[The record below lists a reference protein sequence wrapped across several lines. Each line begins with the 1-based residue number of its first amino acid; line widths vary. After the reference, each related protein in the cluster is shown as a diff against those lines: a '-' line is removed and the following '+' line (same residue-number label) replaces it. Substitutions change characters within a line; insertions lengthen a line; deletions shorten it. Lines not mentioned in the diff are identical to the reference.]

1 MLIDLFVKHFNEL
14 NESVGMALDI
24 ARDKIAE
31 TAEVEDKPKQIGFC
45 VQESAT
51 VEKEDLKI
59 SAKKQ

>member
-1 MLIDLFVKHFNEL
+1 
-14 NESVGMALDI
+14 MALDI
-24 ARDKIAE
+24 VRDKIAE
-31 TAEVEDKPKQIGFC
+31 TAEVEDKPKHIGFC

>member
-1 MLIDLFVKHFNEL
+1 
-14 NESVGMALDI
+14 MALDI
-24 ARDKIAE
+24 VWDKIAK

-45 VQESAT
+45 VQESAA

>member
-1 MLIDLFVKHFNEL
+1 MLIDLLVKHFNEL

-45 VQESAT
+45 VPEQNENSNSNDVAA
-51 VEKEDLKI
+51 V
-59 SAKKQ
+59 AKK